1 MRGQGTA
8 VGPHP
13 GWAPPGWVPA
23 GTVDPPRSA
32 VDRPTMVI
40 DFGADTAAAMVVTE
54 QGSWLVPDPTS
65 GEARWPCAIH
75 WDGQRMVA
83 GAAAVHGGETDPAGY
98 RAGLRRALVD
108 EEPVVLGL
116 RPRSPVEAVAEFLAA
131 MRNVA
136 GRLLT
141 SPGGSPGQPH
151 WTPPDRAVVTVPAT
165 ASPALRG
172 RLVEAAELAGFLGVE
187 LIPEPAA
194 AVWAAGRPLRP
205 GELVLVYDAGA
216 SVDATLVRIAEGRP
230 EVLGSSVDG
239 HPGGP
244 EPGSSGQPGVNGQSG
259 IDGQSD
265 IDVSP
270 LDGTPGVGDLSAAA
284 SGGIDRALA
293 GGRDLLAR
301 LGVSPAQVSW
311 VAVVGGRARVPGL
324 GARIEHGLGLAAAV
338 VDEPELAVLR
348 GAAAW
353 LAHSGSRCVPARGSD
368 QRLVPLAYTI
378 PGYTARLLRWLVE
391 PRQPYAEG
399 AVVAR
404 VRLATGAVWD
414 LTVRTSGVLDEVLV
428 PAGRDIRSGEW
439 LALVRPA

>member
-151 WTPPDRAVVTVPAT
+151 WTPPDRAVVTVPAG
-165 ASPALRG
+165 AADGLRREVVG
-172 RLVEAAELAGFLGVE
+172 AAEAAGFSAVE
-187 LIPEPAA
+187 LLPDALG
-194 AVWAAGRPLRP
+194 AVWAPGSPLRV
-205 GELVLVYDAGA
+205 GDLVLVYDGGA
-216 SVDATLVRIAEGRP
+216 TFAATLVRVGEDVP
-230 EVLGSSVDG
+230 EVLGHASIVDW
-239 HPGGP
+239 
-244 EPGSSGQPGVNGQSG
+244 S
-259 IDGQSD
+259 
-265 IDVSP
+265 
-270 LDGTPGVGDLSAAA
+270 
-284 SGGIDRALA
+284 A
-293 GGRDLLAR
+293 GGRNGWPRESFEPPAAAEPALACCQDLLAG
-301 LGVSPAQVSW
+301 LGVSAGH
-311 VAVVGGRARVPGL
+311 VAWALPVNAGARASGL
-324 GARIEHGLGLAAAV
+324 GPMIEQGLGIAV
-338 VDEPELAVLR
+338 AMIDEPELAVVR

-353 LAHSGSRCVPARGSD
+353 LRGSGARSVLARGSD

-378 PGYTARLLRWLVE
+378 PGGTARLLRWLVE
-391 PRQPYAEG
+391 PQRPYGEG
-399 AVVAR
+399 AAVAR
-404 VRLATGAVWD
+404 VRLSSGAVWD
-414 LTVRTSGVLDEVLV
+414 LTVRGPGALDEVLV
-428 PAGRDIRSGEW
+428 PGGRDIRSGEW